1 MRKNKLTS
9 GNLILC
15 IISAVI
21 LMTGVCLSIANYK
34 KYNQDFIYNKA
45 RVLVSTDVD
54 KIEKCSSNYPSLK
67 YPYMVSDL
75 KGKVLYASP
84 NINYDQDDVVNVNEL
99 LQFDKS
105 YYDKNNDMEKVAFAL
120 KDKNKEVYAFAV
132 FNIAKADILE
142 MTEAKKIS
150 IIFMP
155 SIVCAAVVIIM
166 IFIRSVYLY
175 YRISRPVND
184 INKSSKA
191 IIEGNYSVPVVKTRS
206 SKVMANELD
215 ELSYNFELMRD
226 ELIDRQNRE
235 EELKKQQKELISC
248 ISHDLKTPVSTIKAC
263 SEALR
268 DGIASS
274 EEKRTKYA
282 ETIVKK
288 ADVLTNMM
296 NDLLDYSN
304 AELNEL
310 VMVKEDCYFDE
321 WFRNIAKELKIF
333 ASHESVELEVDSS
346 IPNLLINMDEK
357 RISEVLYNLVDN
369 AVKYMDKPEKKI
381 IIRGCLD
388 EDKKHVFISVKD
400 NGRGISMTDIPYV
413 FDKFYRAEKSR
424 TMRIPGS
431 GLGLAICKYIIEE
444 HGGTINC
451 SSKLD
456 EGTEFQFSLKF

>member
-1 MRKNKLTS
+1 MKRNKLTS
-9 GNLILC
+9 GNLIVC

-21 LMTGVCLSIANYK
+21 LLAGISLSIKNYK
-34 KYNQDFIYNKA
+34 DYSQDFIYNKA
-45 RVLVSTDVD
+45 RILVSSDVAH
-54 KIEKCSSNYPSLK
+54 IEDCNGNYPASK
-67 YPYMVSDL
+67 YQYMVVDL
-75 KGKVLYASP
+75 NGKVLYATL
-84 NINYDQDDVVNVNEL
+84 NMKYEKDDVVNVNEV

-105 YYDKNNDMEKVAFAL
+105 YYDNNKDSEKISFAL
-120 KDKNKEVYAFAV
+120 KNSNKKVYAFV
-132 FNIAKADILE
+132 IFNIAKTAILDK
-142 MTEAKKIS
+142 TESEKIT

-155 SIVCAAVVIIM
+155 VMICAVIVIIM
-166 IFIRSVYLY
+166 ILMRVIFLY
-175 YRISRPVND
+175 YHISRPAND

-206 SKVMANELD
+206 NRVLANEID

-282 ETIVKK
+282 DTIVKK

-304 AELNEL
+304 AELKEL
-310 VMVKEDCYFDE
+310 VMVKEDCYFDQ
-321 WFRNIAKELKIF
+321 WFTNLSKELKIF
-333 ASHESVELEVDSS
+333 ASHENVELEVDSS
-346 IPNLLINMDEK
+346 IPNILINMDEK

-369 AVKYMDKPEKKI
+369 AVKYMDKAENKI
-381 IIRGCLD
+381 IIKGSLD
-388 EDKKHVFISVKD
+388 EEKKHVIISVKD

-444 HGGTINC
+444 HGGTISC